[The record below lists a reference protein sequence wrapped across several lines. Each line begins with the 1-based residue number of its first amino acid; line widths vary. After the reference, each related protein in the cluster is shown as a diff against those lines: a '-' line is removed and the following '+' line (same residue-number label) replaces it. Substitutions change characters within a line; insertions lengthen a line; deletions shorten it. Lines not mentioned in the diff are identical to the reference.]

1 MRPRPDTAQRGF
13 YAAGDRLNAR
23 SVTGGRSVRTRRLG
37 GQRYRAV
44 TGAVVHRALPVW
56 NHPQIGALQVVGK
69 ESDLV
74 LPTAAPQTRR
84 ALDALN
90 FFLADVRDGL
100 GPYLAIYLLTEQK
113 WNEASIGAVMSIAA
127 LAGIAAQTP
136 AGALI
141 DISNA
146 KRGLVVT
153 AAVIVTLA
161 CLMLPL
167 FPQFWLVA
175 ATQAVAGASGA
186 IFPPAIAALTL
197 GIVGPK
203 AFAARIGRNEAFN
216 HAGNATA
223 ALLAGGAAYFYGPV
237 VVFWLLAAM
246 AVASIFATL
255 SIPAGAIDDRVA
267 RGLDKIAA
275 QGEKDGGEKASGFDV
290 LLTCRPLL
298 IFAAAT
304 VLFHFSNAAMLPLV
318 GQKLALANPALGTTL
333 MSACIVAA
341 QLVMVPVAI
350 VVGWKADV
358 WGRKPIFAVA
368 LAVLAFR
375 GAMYPLSD
383 NPVWLVGVQLLDG
396 IGAGIYGA
404 MFPLVVADLT
414 RGTGHFNI
422 SQGAIAT
429 AAGIGG
435 ALSTAFAGAIVTTAG
450 YSAAFYFLAAVAGS
464 ALILFYIWMPETL
477 SVEPAQ
483 PVPLKVVAQP

>member
-1 MRPRPDTAQRGF
+1 MPPLAAEKAQR
-13 YAAGDRLNAR
+13 
-23 SVTGGRSVRTRRLG
+23 
-37 GQRYRAV
+37 
-44 TGAVVHRALPVW
+44 P
-56 NHPQIGALQVVGK
+56 
-69 ESDLV
+69 
-74 LPTAAPQTRR
+74 
-84 ALDALN
+84 LDALN

-113 WNEASIGAVMSIAA
+113 WNEASIGIVMSIAG

-141 DISNA
+141 DVSKA
-146 KRGLVVT
+146 KRGLVVA
-153 AAVIVTLA
+153 AAVMVTMA
-161 CLMLPL
+161 CLVLPL
-167 FPQFWLVA
+167 VPQFWLVA
-175 ATQAVAGASGA
+175 ATQAIAGASAA
-186 IFPPAIAALTL
+186 IFAPAVAAIAL

-216 HAGNATA
+216 HAGNAVSA
-223 ALLAGGAAYFYGPV
+223 ILAGGLAYFYGPI

-255 SIPAGAIDDRVA
+255 AIPAGSIDDRVA
-267 RGLDKIAA
+267 RGLDDGADA
-275 QGEKDGGEKASGFDV
+275 DQHNRKDRASGFDV
-290 LLTCRPLL
+290 LLGCRPLL

-318 GQKLALANPALGTTL
+318 GQKLALANPALATTL

-341 QLVMVPVAI
+341 QLVMVPVAL
-350 VVGWKADV
+350 VVGKKANV

-368 LAVLAFR
+368 LGVLAFR

-396 IGAGIYGA
+396 VGAGIYGA

-414 RGTGHFNI
+414 KGTGHFNV

-429 AAGIGG
+429 AAGLGG
-435 ALSTAFAGAIVTTAG
+435 ALSTAVAGAIITAAG
-450 YSAAFYFLAAVAGS
+450 YSMAFYFLAAVAGG
-464 ALILFYIWMPETL
+464 ALVLFCIWMPETL
-477 SVEPAQ
+477 HQPVAIAPLKPAAQ
-483 PVPLKVVAQP
+483 P

>member
-1 MRPRPDTAQRGF
+1 MSTIAAEQAQR
-13 YAAGDRLNAR
+13 
-23 SVTGGRSVRTRRLG
+23 
-37 GQRYRAV
+37 
-44 TGAVVHRALPVW
+44 P
-56 NHPQIGALQVVGK
+56 
-69 ESDLV
+69 
-74 LPTAAPQTRR
+74 
-84 ALDALN
+84 LDALN

-113 WNEASIGAVMSIAA
+113 WNEASIGVVMSIAG

-141 DISNA
+141 DVSKA
-146 KRGLVVT
+146 KRGLVI
-153 AAVIVTLA
+153 AAAIAVTLA
-161 CLMLPL
+161 CLVLPL
-167 FPQFWLVA
+167 VPQFWLVA
-175 ATQAVAGASGA
+175 ATQALAGTAAA
-186 IFPPAIAALTL
+186 IFAPAIAAITL

-216 HAGNATA
+216 HAGNAVSA
-223 ALLAGGAAYFYGPV
+223 ILAGGLAYFYGPV

-246 AVASIFATL
+246 AVASILATL
-255 SIPAGAIDDRVA
+255 SIPAASIDDRLA
-267 RGLDKIAA
+267 RGLV
-275 QGEKDGGEKASGFDV
+275 ENEERDGKGKPSGFRV

-298 IFAAAT
+298 VFAVAT
-304 VLFHFSNAAMLPLV
+304 VMFHFSNAAMLPLV
-318 GQKLALANPALGTTL
+318 GQKLSLANPALATTL

-341 QLVMVPVAI
+341 QLVMVPVAVI
-350 VVGWKADV
+350 VGKKADV

-404 MFPLVVADLT
+404 LFPLVVADLT
-414 RGTGHFNI
+414 KGTGHFNV

-429 AAGIGG
+429 AAGLGA
-435 ALSTAFAGAIVTTAG
+435 ALSTAIAGAIIMAAG

-477 SVEPAQ
+477 SDQSASAGSLAPAIQ
-483 PVPLKVVAQP
+483 P